1 MRLNA
6 SRMRP
11 LLSKNSLTFYSLLTI
26 DCDHH
31 SMNLGF
37 MVDGSATVQLSGE
50 GNFNKSLEFV
60 ANFITSFDNATKPGM
75 VVFSEDPHLVFNFS
89 KYKNPA
95 DAIAA
100 VQKAT
105 YPGGGRKTGEAL
117 NFVRRNLFP
126 ESATENNKP
135 NYLIILTSGASYD
148 FVKTPAKLLREENV
162 AIFSI
167 GVGKDYDVDELKLIT
182 GDNGTR
188 VYETSFKDL
197 GNLNRMLKKEICR
210 CKLFLF
216 ELLLCYVYLNLG
228 TFLFIFFSLAWFVGS
243 ILLATRTFEMLR

>member
-6 SRMRP
+6 LRMRP
-11 LLSKNSLTFYSLLTI
+11 ILSKNSLTFYSLLTI

-37 MVDGSATVQLSGE
+37 MVDGSATVELSGE

-60 ANFITSFDNATKPGM
+60 ANFITSFDVSDIATKPGM

-100 VQKAT
+100 VQMAT
-105 YPGGGRKTGEAL
+105 YPGGGRKTGKAL
-117 NFVRRNLFP
+117 NFVRRNLFS
-126 ESATENNKP
+126 ESATESNKP
-135 NYLIILTSGASYD
+135 NYLIILASGASYD
-148 FVKTPAKLLREENV
+148 FVKTPAKLLREGNV
-162 AIFSI
+162 TIFSI

-197 GNLNRMLKKEICR
+197 GDLSRLLKKEICR
-210 CKLFLF
+210 CELFVSEF
-216 ELLLCYVYLNLG
+216 LLCYVYLN
-228 TFLFIFFSLAWFVGS
+228 VGNS
-243 ILLATRTFEMLR
+243 CS

>member
-1 MRLNA
+1 MPEDDKRIFLDPRVFMLVRDWSKNNMRLDTL
-6 SRMRP
+6 RMKP
-11 LLSKNSLTFYSLLTI
+11 IFSKTSLTFYFLLAI

-31 SMNLGF
+31 NMNLGF
-37 MVDGSATVQLSGE
+37 MVDGSATVELSGE

-60 ANFITSFDNATKPGM
+60 ANFIASFDVSDNATNPGM
-75 VVFSEDPHLVFNFS
+75 IVFSEDPHLVFNFS

-100 VQKAT
+100 VQMAT
-105 YPGGGRKTGEAL
+105 YPGNGRKTGEAL
-117 NFVRRNLFP
+117 NFVRRNLY
-126 ESATENNKP
+126 SKTATESNKP
-135 NYLIILTSGASYD
+135 NYLIILASGASYD

-162 AIFSI
+162 TIFCI

-188 VYETSFKDL
+188 VYETSFEDL
-197 GNLNRMLKKEICR
+197 GDLNRMLKKEICR

-216 ELLLCYVYLNLG
+216 E
-228 TFLFIFFSLAWFVGS
+228 F
-243 ILLATRTFEMLR
+243 

>member
-1 MRLNA
+1 MVIFVDGQNNSKYRDIAPLTMRHI
-6 SRMRP
+6 
-11 LLSKNSLTFYSLLTI
+11 LSETPLTFYSLLTI

-37 MVDGSATVQLSGE
+37 MVDGSATVELSGE

-60 ANFITSFDNATKPGM
+60 ANFIASFDVSDNTTKPGM

-100 VQKAT
+100 VQMAT

-117 NFVRRNLFP
+117 NFVRRNLFS

-135 NYLIILTSGASYD
+135 NYLIIIASGASYD
-148 FVKTPAKLLREENV
+148 FVKTPAKLLREKNV
-162 AIFSI
+162 TLFSI

-182 GDNGTR
+182 GENGTR
-188 VYETSFKDL
+188 VYETSFNEL
-197 GNLNRMLKKEICR
+197 GDLNRMLKKEICR

-216 ELLLCYVYLNLG
+216 EFLLCYVYLNLE
-228 TFLFIFFSLAWFVGS
+228 TFLFIYSSLA
-243 ILLATRTFEMLR
+243 